1 MRKKLAAIGN
11 SFGIIIERPILELL
25 DIDRETELEV
35 TTDGVGL
42 TIRPVR
48 ADRQAR
54 VREAAGRMMEA
65 HDGTLRKL
73 AE

>member
-35 TTDGVGL
+35 TTDGIGL

-48 ADRQAR
+48 ADRRAR
-54 VREAAGRMMEA
+54 VREAASRMMDA
-65 HDGTLRKL
+65 HDNTLRKL